1 VVVVAVDEALAMPR
15 APDKHF
21 PLSGSGFTDEKETLK
36 KLDALNVDE
45 NGRFL
50 NEPEPKEP
58 RVEKKRRAIELE
70 NLGEALVKLKPGQ
83 LARVPMPDDLR
94 AAVVDAQRLAGLNK
108 AALHGHRR
116 QLQFIGKIMRTVD
129 AVPILAALE
138 DLLTE
143 GTMSS
148 AAFQLAEQWREKLIG
163 DGDAALSLLCA
174 EHPAVDRTTLRQV
187 VRAAVKERATLAAR
201 PEAER
206 AAPVNQKKL
215 FGLLRELFEPTVNL
229 EEEP

>member
-1 VVVVAVDEALAMPR
+1 MATRDPASSI
-15 APDKHF
+15 KHF
-21 PLSGSGFTDEKETLK
+21 DDEGENEK

-50 NEPEPKEP
+50 NDPPPKEP

-94 AAVVDAQRLAGLNK
+94 VAVVDAQRLAGLGK

-129 AVPILAALE
+129 AVPILASLE

-148 AAFQLAEQWREKLIG
+148 VAFQRADQWREKLIG
-163 DGDAALSLLCA
+163 DGDAALSLLCT
-174 EHPAVDRTTLRQV
+174 EHPEVDRTALRQL
-187 VRAAVKERATLAAR
+187 VRAAAKERETQQAT

-206 AAPVNQKKL
+206 GPSTNQKKL
-215 FGLLRELFEPTVNL
+215 FRSLRLLFEPAVSESSN
-229 EEEP
+229 EEES